1 MSPPA
6 AASPAG
12 GKTRPPGRVRIGRP
26 TGLLLLGV
34 VLVALAPPAYLLQTG
49 GALTTG
55 YNIQKLQQERA
66 AWIIRNEQLET
77 EIAKAHSLVW
87 VEHEAVYRL
96 GMQRPAQQT
105 VVRMDVPP
113 PSTAAARLPSRES
126 SMPVTIPTPPPVAD
140 DSSVLTDLA
149 SAVGGLATGP

>member
-1 MSPPA
+1 MSTRA
-6 AASPAG
+6 VATVAG
-12 GKTRPPGRVRIGRP
+12 GKTRPPGRFRLGRP
-26 TGLLLLGV
+26 TGLLLLGF

-55 YNIQKLQQERA
+55 YNIQRLQQERV
-66 AWIIRNEQLET
+66 AWIVRNEQLEA

-105 VVRMDVPP
+105 VIRMDVSPP
-113 PSTAAARLPSRES
+113 TTAAAKIPSRES
-126 SMPVTIPTPPPVAD
+126 NMPITVPTPPPVAD
-140 DSSVLTDLA
+140 DGSVLTDLA
-149 SAVGGLATGP
+149 SAVGGLVTGP

>member
-1 MSPPA
+1 MSSRAVATIP
-6 AASPAG
+6 G
-12 GKTRPPGRVRIGRP
+12 GKARPPGRFRLGRP
-26 TGLLLLGV
+26 TGLLLLGL

-55 YNIQKLQQERA
+55 YNIQRLQQERS
-66 AWIIRNEQLET
+66 AWIVRNEQLEA

-113 PSTAAARLPSRES
+113 PSTAAARIPSRES
-126 SMPVTIPTPPPVAD
+126 TMPITVPTPPPVAD
-140 DSSVLTDLA
+140 DTSVLTDLA
-149 SAVGGLATGP
+149 SAVGNLVTGP